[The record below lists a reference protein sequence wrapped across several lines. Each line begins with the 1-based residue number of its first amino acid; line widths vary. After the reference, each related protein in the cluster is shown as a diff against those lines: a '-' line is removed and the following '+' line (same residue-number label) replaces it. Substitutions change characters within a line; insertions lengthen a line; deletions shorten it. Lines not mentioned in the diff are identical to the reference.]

1 MKSSNEII
9 ILLKQY
15 LPIAREKYGF
25 TSMGIFGSVIRNEQ
39 TDLSDI
45 DIFYEGK
52 APTFLTLDKIQQELE
67 ELLECSVDL
76 VRVRPGMN
84 RILRNQIEK
93 EGVYV

>member
-15 LPIAREKYGF
+15 LPIARKKYGF
-25 TSMGIFGSVIRNEQ
+25 TSMGIFGSVVRNEQ

-52 APTFLTLDKIQQELE
+52 APTFITLDKIQQELE
-67 ELLECSVDL
+67 NLLECKVDL
-76 VRVRPGMN
+76 VRIRANMN
-84 RILRNQIEK
+84 EILRKQIET